1 MRAEITIKLKV
12 KNMQELKRL
21 HSLAYKHFNKNRAS
35 EKEAFLRADTKGCSI
50 SV

>member
-1 MRAEITIKLKV
+1 MKAEITIKLKV

-21 HSLAYKHFNKNRAS
+21 HNLAYKHFNKNRQS
-35 EKEAFLRADTKGCSI
+35 EKEAFLRANTKRFSI